1 MASRLFSG
9 GYMKIIALMAGTAL
23 ALAALPAAASTS
35 HLFGF
40 SPTNPQQIIINGGG
54 GINTTNTGWF
64 TDAGLHSGGNR
75 NYAVGSDGANDHRD
89 FFGFDVGTGATS
101 AQIALGNDLAS
112 GLFLDA
118 GVTSV
123 TFTLYDVSTALN
135 TVQSYADPSIYADL
149 GSGVVYGSVTVSG
162 PTALVVID
170 LNQAGVDAINAAGL
184 SGESFFVGGA
194 LTENFGGAV
203 PEPATWAL
211 MIGGFGLAGVAL
223 RRRRLAVA

>member
-1 MASRLFSG
+1 
-9 GYMKIIALMAGTAL
+9 MKFLALMAGTVL

-64 TDAGLHSGGNR
+64 TDNGVHGASNR
-75 NYAVGSDGANDHRD
+75 NYAVGSDGTHDHRD

-101 AQIALGNDLAS
+101 AQIALGNQLS
-112 GLFLDA
+112 GGLFLDS

-135 TVQSYADPSIYADL
+135 TTQSYADPSIYADL
-149 GSGVVYGSVTVSG
+149 GSGVSYGAVTLFG
-162 PTALVVID
+162 PTSLVVIN
-170 LNQAGVDAINAAGL
+170 LNQAGIDAINAAGDK
-184 SGESFFVGGA
+184 GEFFYVGGA

-211 MIGGFGLAGVAL
+211 MLAGFGLAGVAL
-223 RRRRLAVA
+223 RRRLVAV